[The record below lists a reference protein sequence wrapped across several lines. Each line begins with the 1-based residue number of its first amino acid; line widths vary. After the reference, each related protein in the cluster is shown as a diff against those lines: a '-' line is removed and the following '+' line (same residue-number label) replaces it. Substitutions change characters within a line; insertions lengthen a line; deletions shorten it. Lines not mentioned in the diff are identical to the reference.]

1 MCTQNQSRKGI
12 LGIHSGN
19 KFEENMSTHRDCWHQ
34 QTMQQHFEEEKI
46 ALKIFYNKGQNLY
59 DTLNKGKEKFI
70 PGYTKYLDK
79 MSFFVYD
86 DE

>member
-1 MCTQNQSRKGI
+1 
-12 LGIHSGN
+12 
-19 KFEENMSTHRDCWHQ
+19 
-34 QTMQQHFEEEKI
+34 MQQHSEEEKTT
-46 ALKIFYNKGQNLY
+46 LKTFYNKGQILH
-59 DTLNKGKEKFI
+59 DTLNKPKEKFV

>member
-1 MCTQNQSRKGI
+1 MTSVNHATAFWGRK
-12 LGIHSGN
+12 
-19 KFEENMSTHRDCWHQ
+19 KT
-34 QTMQQHFEEEKI
+34 T
-46 ALKIFYNKGQNLY
+46 LKTFYNKGQILH
-59 DTLNKGKEKFI
+59 DTLNKPKEKFV

>member
-1 MCTQNQSRKGI
+1 
-12 LGIHSGN
+12 
-19 KFEENMSTHRDCWHQ
+19 
-34 QTMQQHFEEEKI
+34 MQQHFEEEKI
-46 ALKIFYNKGQNLY
+46 ALKIFYNKGQILY

>member
-1 MCTQNQSRKGI
+1 
-12 LGIHSGN
+12 
-19 KFEENMSTHRDCWHQ
+19 
-34 QTMQQHFEEEKI
+34 MQIEMYLRAISCCPPPLPTFQGSFSQHFEEEKI